1 MCLNSASKEGFLPA
15 VEMTKK
21 ASRLSFRGSKATE
34 ESRSGS
40 LKAKGLVGDSPLIEE
55 NKECL

>member
-1 MCLNSASKEGFLPA
+1 MSLNSASKEGFLPA

-21 ASRLSFRGSKATE
+21 DSRLSSRGSKATE

-40 LKAKGLVGDSPLIEE
+40 LKRKASFGDSPLIEE